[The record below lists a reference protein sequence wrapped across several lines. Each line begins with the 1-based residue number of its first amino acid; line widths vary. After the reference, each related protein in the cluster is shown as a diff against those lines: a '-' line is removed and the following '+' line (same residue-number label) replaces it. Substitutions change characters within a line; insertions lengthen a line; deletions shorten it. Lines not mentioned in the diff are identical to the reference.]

1 MSQKKNK
8 LEVVKRIAK
17 LIEKELRKLNPLLAN
32 LIIPFMTPMLNKLTE
47 ADADK
52 MFEYLKDII
61 KEVE

>member
-1 MSQKKNK
+1 
-8 LEVVKRIAK
+8 
-17 LIEKELRKLNPLLAN
+17 
-32 LIIPFMTPMLNKLTE
+32 MLNKLTE